1 MKYSV
6 RWLPAAE
13 QELAA
18 LWMAA
23 DRRAAVTQAAN
34 LIDQDLSKSPKSIGE
49 SRPEDRRI
57 YFVSPLA
64 VLFRVSTEDRLV
76 QVVHVWAFD

>member
-1 MKYSV
+1 MKYAV

-18 LWMAA
+18 LWMATN
-23 DRRAAVTQAAN
+23 RRTAVTQAAN
-34 LIDQDLSKSPKSIGE
+34 QIDQELSKSPESIGE
-49 SRPEDRRI
+49 SRPAGLRI

-64 VLFRVSTEDRLV
+64 VLFRVRTEDRLV
-76 QVVHVWAFD
+76 QVVHVWTFD